1 MEKDSSLGDSSP
13 DLSTTGVKFSYTEAE
28 ERRVR
33 WKLNLTVLPL
43 LFLGFYVFQLERG
56 NISNALTDGFMAK
69 IGITQDQFNVGQALL
84 FVGIILG
91 EIPSQYVLQWIGPQV
106 STSPFHSSTLTH
118 FPGMDIIPGL
128 GVRSSRDDASL
139 SAQLRFV
146 FGHPNPTRGH

>member
-13 DLSTTGVKFSYTEAE
+13 DLSTSGVEFSYTEAE

-56 NISNALTDGFMAK
+56 NISNALTDGFMVK

-106 STSPFHSSTLTH
+106 SKSSLQSNY
-118 FPGMDIIPGL
+118 PYSLPRYGY
-128 GVRSSRDDASL
+128 RSKSWRS
-139 SAQLRFV
+139 V
-146 FGHPNPTRGH
+146 